1 MVLIGQGLR
10 NYAGRLGR
18 ASYAALGSIRS
29 AEKKINYLDKY
40 YTGGVAGE
48 IYKASPLYSTIQPIR
63 QASKTFLGITGKL
76 GSGIAEGNLKSVS
89 SAAGELGDIYDRE
102 TGGQIFK
109 NIRRNPIAQRIY
121 NSPFIQSGLL

>member
-1 MVLIGQGLR
+1 MQHLGQSEVLK
-10 NYAGRLGR
+10 
-18 ASYAALGSIRS
+18 
-29 AEKKINYLDKY
+29 KKINYLDKY

-102 TGGQIFK
+102 PGGQIFSSK
-109 NIRRNPIAQRIY
+109 ERPRYI
-121 NSPFIQSGLL
+121 FCC